1 MATTISIASFQTA
14 CGAVADAILAKNWS
28 SAMAQ
33 VAVAKAIH
41 AGLLSMKIGD
51 AGSTIDRERA
61 LEGLIESV
69 NAARE
74 AASAVDGT
82 ADELLVSRPTMFGTT
97 SVDG

>member
-1 MATTISIASFQTA
+1 MATTISTTSFQTA
-14 CGAVADAILAKNWS
+14 CAAVADAVLAKNWA

-41 AGLLSMKIGD
+41 AGLLNMKVSD
-51 AGSTIDRERA
+51 SGSANDRERA

-74 AASAVDGT
+74 AESALNGG
-82 ADELLVSRPTMFGTT
+82 ADELLVSRPTEFGST
-97 SVDG
+97 STGD